1 MIKILDVKTIE
12 APEGDKIIKSKKD
25 IEKLDKEIKAIND
38 AAEQALKHPKK
49 YGLLVKIYAD
59 WCGHCKNM
67 AEDWTALTKLLTRE
81 YECKNSNCTLTVAN
95 IQVNSPDKNDE
106 IMSRLKHIPKDIE
119 GVPSIMYVSSG
130 KRDAEFKGN
139 RNFEEMKNWI
149 LNHPIFE
156 LKKRQTLPHQVDAVN
171 DAKTNNTK
179 TIRRIIKNAKPQ
191 FKEFHRRTLRR
202 FHRKMRNHNK
212 SVNARIQT
220 PARPPH
226 VPAYLLK

>member
-12 APEGDKIIKSKKD
+12 APNGDKIIKSKKD

-67 AEDWTALTKLLTRE
+67 AEDWAALTKLLTTE

-95 IQVNSPDKNDE
+95 IQVNSPDENDE

-139 RNFEEMKNWI
+139 RNFEDMKNWI

-156 LKKRQTLPHQVDAVN
+156 LKKRQTLPHQV

-212 SVNARIQT
+212 SVNDRIQT

-226 VPAYLLK
+226 VPAYLVK